1 MPLVETES
9 VVLKTHDLAEADR
22 IIVLLTRDHGV
33 VRGVAK
39 GVKRLKSRFGS
50 AFEPFSVVRV
60 EYFQKDSVELVALQ
74 KAEIVRS
81 SFAAA
86 GDPEFLHK
94 FSYLGDLLTS
104 FLPPHDPNEKVYRM
118 TRACL
123 DVAAA
128 RPDSLLPVGVYFELW
143 LLRLAGYMPDWTR
156 CRDCRREL
164 EPDEAA
170 DLQADLHLLCTR
182 CRKTVSN
189 RTLGGETRS
198 VVAAATRLA
207 PEAFSGEMTGRDAE
221 LVHLSALLRSLISAA
236 LGREV
241 TGEMP
246 LALTHVR

>member
-22 IIVLLTRDHGV
+22 IIVLLTRDHGL

-50 AFEPFSVVRV
+50 AFEPFSIVRV

-86 GDPEFLHK
+86 GDPDFLRK
-94 FSYLGDLLTS
+94 FSYLGDLLIS

-118 TRACL
+118 TRACIE
-123 DVAAA
+123 VAAA
-128 RPDSLLPVGVYFELW
+128 GAGSLLPVGVYFELW
-143 LLRLAGYMPDWTR
+143 LLRLAGYMPDWSR

-164 EPDEAA
+164 DADEAA
-170 DLQADLHLLCTR
+170 DLLADLHVLCTR
-182 CRKTVSN
+182 CGRAASN
-189 RTLGGETRS
+189 RTLH
-198 VVAAATRLA
+198 
-207 PEAFSGEMTGRDAE
+207 PEARGVAEAARIMAPGVFSLEMAGREAD
-221 LVHLSALLRSLISAA
+221 LVHLSAMLRLLISSA

-241 TGEMP
+241 AGEMP
-246 LALTHVR
+246 LPLHT